1 MAMSRTRS
9 RGLVAALAAA
19 LVVVLAPHGTAEVA
33 HQGTAADADGA
44 VTIGVLLPDTH
55 TPRWTQ
61 SDKPL
66 IEKRVKQL
74 CRDCTVRY
82 ANASADVATQQ
93 SQVNSM
99 IANGVQALIL
109 APVESRALAPSVTLA
124 HRSHVPVVS
133 YDRLADGPLSA
144 YSGYDS
150 VRIGQL
156 QAQGLLAALGPR
168 AHDARIVM
176 MNGEPTD
183 PNAKALRKGALSVF
197 DGKVRIVAS
206 YNTTGWIP
214 QNAFTNTLSA
224 VAKLG
229 PHGIDGIYSAN
240 DGLAT
245 GIVTALKAED
255 VTPQPPVTG
264 EDADLAAVRRVI
276 TGEQAVTV
284 HKSFAAEAD
293 AAAEMA
299 VALARGQS
307 VDAIAKQRI
316 SNGTAKDIPAY
327 LGTPVA
333 VNRSNVKQTIVDA
346 GVYTVQQICTPK
358 FESACREAGL
368 TG

>member
-1 MAMSRTRS
+1 MAMRHRGT
-9 RGLVAALAAA
+9 RGLVAALVASLAF
-19 LVVVLAPHGTAEVA
+19 VFAPHGTAAVA
-33 HQGTAADADGA
+33 HRGAAPEGGL
-44 VTIGVLLPDTH
+44 TIGVLLPDTH
-55 TPRWTQ
+55 TPRWTK

-66 IEKRVKQL
+66 IEQRIKQL
-74 CRDCTVRY
+74 CGNCTVRY
-82 ANASADVATQQ
+82 ANASADVAIQQ

-99 IANGVQALIL
+99 IANGVRALIL
-109 APVESRALAPSVTLA
+109 APVESKALAVSVRQA
-124 HRSHVPVVS
+124 HQSHVPVVS

-150 VRIGQL
+150 VEIGRL
-156 QAQGLLAALGPR
+156 QAQGLLAALGHG
-168 AHDARIVM
+168 AHLPRIVM

-197 DGKVRIVAS
+197 QGKARIVAS

-214 QNAFTNTLSA
+214 QNAFTNTLAA

-229 PHGIDGIYSAN
+229 PHGFDGVYSAN

-245 GIVTALKAED
+245 GIVTALKAEN

-264 EDADLAAVRRVI
+264 QDADLAAVRRVI

-284 HKSFAAEAD
+284 QKSFSAEAD

-299 VALARGQS
+299 LDLARGKS
-307 VDAIAKQRI
+307 IDAIARQRI
-316 SNGTAKDIPAY
+316 SNDTTKDIPAH

-333 VNRSNVKQTIVDA
+333 VNRSNVRQTIVDA
-346 GVYTVQQICTPK
+346 GVYTVQQICAPK
-358 FESACREAGL
+358 FLSACRDAGL

>member
-1 MAMSRTRS
+1 MTRSGRS
-9 RGLVAALAAA
+9 RGLVAALVAS
-19 LVVVLAPHGTAEVA
+19 LVVVFAPHGTAAVA
-33 HQGTAADADGA
+33 HRGTPAGGGL
-44 VTIGVLLPDTH
+44 TIGVLLPDTH
-55 TPRWTQ
+55 TPRWTR

-66 IEKRVKQL
+66 IEQRIRQL
-74 CRDCTVRY
+74 CRTCTVRY
-82 ANASADVATQQ
+82 ANASGDVAIQQ

-99 IANGVQALIL
+99 IANGVRALIL
-109 APVESRALAPSVTLA
+109 APVESRALAPSVRQA
-124 HRSHVPVVS
+124 RQSGVPVVS

-150 VRIGQL
+150 VAIGRL
-156 QAQGLLAALGPR
+156 QAQGLLASLGHGARQP
-168 AHDARIVM
+168 RIVM

-197 DGKVRIVAS
+197 QGKARIVAS

-214 QNAFTNTLSA
+214 QNAFTNTLAA

-229 PHGIDGIYSAN
+229 PHGFDGVYSAN

-255 VTPQPPVTG
+255 VRPQPPVTG
-264 EDADLAAVRRVI
+264 QDADLAAVRRVVG
-276 TGEQAVTV
+276 GEQAVTV
-284 HKSFAAEAD
+284 HKSFSAEAD
-293 AAAEMA
+293 AAAGMA
-299 VALARGQS
+299 VALARGTS
-307 VDAIAKQRI
+307 IDAIAKQRI
-316 SNGTAKDIPAY
+316 SNGTDKDIPAY

-346 GVYTVQQICTPK
+346 GVYTVQQICTPTYL
-358 FESACREAGL
+358 SACRDAGL